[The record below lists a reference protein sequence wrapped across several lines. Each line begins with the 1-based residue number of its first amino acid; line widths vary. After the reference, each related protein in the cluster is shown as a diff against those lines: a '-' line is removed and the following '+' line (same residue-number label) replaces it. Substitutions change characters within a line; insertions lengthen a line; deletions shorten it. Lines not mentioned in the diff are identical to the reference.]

1 MQIKQKGDVTTI
13 RYIAVEQIEKAKLIG
28 IMLLAFPG
36 IPLFLAGDYLSSIPG
51 FRTYVMLFY
60 LASIVALLF
69 YGSYERKVEIHPER
83 IYVRNYMTEKELEF
97 PVKKGKMVLMLE
109 NEPSVQVVIP
119 REKWRILIA
128 YENETFF
135 FTEDFNESFCIRKI
149 VKILSNKLNLPVVDY
164 TYQDQN
170 DIIMYYM
177 PGEIDMPFPERATR
191 YPDLILLGDMAVEN
205 AIKEK
210 VTSFSSRKYLWSPLT
225 MNRFIMIS
233 LIAGFFAVM
242 VLIRVIGVAE
252 SLIDLPIFYDNGVM
266 LTFIMLAY
274 LGTLAYQSGIIK
286 TLELDGDKIRYSEIF
301 FGMKLKETVLSTSGI
316 EEVRLKPVPGGFA
329 ILISGKE
336 NTIRLMTHY
345 GGMQD
350 FGSLLWLTGRIQD
363 FLLKNR
369 SLTHSEHKSEEKNKE
384 KEDERQI

>member
-1 MQIKQKGDVTTI
+1 MQIKQKGDITTI

-28 IMLLAFPG
+28 FLLLIFPG
-36 IPLFLAGDYLSSIPG
+36 IPLIWAGDYLSSIPG
-51 FRTYVMLFY
+51 SWTYVLLFY
-60 LASIVALLF
+60 FASLVVMLF

-83 IYVRNYMTEKELEF
+83 IYVKNYITERELEF

-109 NEPSVQVVIP
+109 NEPFVQLIIP

-128 YENETFF
+128 YEDETLFF
-135 FTEDFNESFCIRKI
+135 SEDFNDCFSIRKI
-149 VKILSNKLNLPVVDY
+149 VKILSEKMNLPVVDY

-177 PGEIDMPFPERATR
+177 PGEIGMTFTERATR
-191 YPDLILLGDMAVEN
+191 YSDLILLGDMPAGN
-205 AIKEK
+205 AIKEE
-210 VTSFSSRKYLWSPLT
+210 VTSFSSRKYLWTPLT
-225 MNRFIMIS
+225 MNSFVMIS
-233 LIAGFFAVM
+233 LVAGFFAVM

-266 LTFIMLAY
+266 LNFILLTYLGVLAY
-274 LGTLAYQSGIIK
+274 KSGIRKILELGT
-286 TLELDGDKIRYSEIF
+286 DKIRYSEIF
-301 FGMKLKETVLSTSGI
+301 FGMKLKETALSTSGI

-329 ILISGKE
+329 TLITGRE
-336 NTIRLMTHY
+336 NIIRLMTHQ
-345 GGMQD
+345 GGMHD

-369 SLTHSEHKSEEKNKE
+369 STENH
-384 KEDERQI
+384 